1 VGKKHLN
8 EKKGNWVTS
17 QVNIARKKQE
27 RKKWEKIV
35 YDSGGLRTLLCE
47 LKSRESFFFF
57 FFLEFLVFI
66 FPV

>member
-1 VGKKHLN
+1 LGHFSSEHCKEETRER
-8 EKKGNWVTS
+8 EK
-17 QVNIARKKQE
+17 E
-27 RKKWEKIV
+27 KKWEKIV

-57 FFLEFLVFI
+57 FFFLEFLVFI